1 MNNRNHTLDALL
13 AKEREAYQK
22 RVRRLREK
30 ARKDEE
36 RLALRTAS
44 LIQEKHP
51 DTYQR
56 FEAEARRVLD
66 EERAT
71 RSSRAKAGS
80 ASEQPGQGDGQSEVM
95 LHE

>member
-1 MNNRNHTLDALL
+1 MNNRDHTLDALL

-30 ARKDEE
+30 ARKEEE
-36 RLALRTAS
+36 RLALRTAN

-56 FEAEARRVLD
+56 FEDEARRLLD

-71 RSSRAKAGS
+71 RSSRAKVAS
-80 ASEQPGQGDGQSEVM
+80 ASNQPEQSEVM
-95 LHE
+95 QHE

>member
-13 AKEREAYQK
+13 AKERAAYQK
-22 RVRRLREK
+22 RVRRLREQ

-36 RLALRTAS
+36 RLMLRTAR
-44 LIQEKHP
+44 LIQDKHR

-56 FEAEARRVLD
+56 FEEEARRLLA

-71 RSSRAKAGS
+71 RSSRAKATS
-80 ASEQPGQGDGQSEVM
+80 ASEQADAQMEQPGVM
-95 LHE
+95 QHE

>member
-1 MNNRNHTLDALL
+1 MNNRDHTLDALL

-30 ARKDEE
+30 VRKEEE

-44 LIQEKHP
+44 LIRNKHP

-56 FEAEARRVLD
+56 FEDEARRLLE
-66 EERAT
+66 EERAA

-80 ASEQPGQGDGQSEVM
+80 ASEQPEQGDGQPEVTQ
-95 LHE
+95 HD